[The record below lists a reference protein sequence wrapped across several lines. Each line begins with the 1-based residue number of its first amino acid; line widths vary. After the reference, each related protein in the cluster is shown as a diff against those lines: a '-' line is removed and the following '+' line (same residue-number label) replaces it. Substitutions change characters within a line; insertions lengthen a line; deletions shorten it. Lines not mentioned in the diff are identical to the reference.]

1 MCYAANIILTRNI
14 IRMDMLSLD
23 SDGRDDLEDESS
35 IWENPSRI
43 VIGETPINFTYP
55 TQYLIS
61 EIRFDNKDTQD
72 GRGREYYGD
81 QHSGEYLLCTWKDGM
96 KNGDGILYNK
106 YGEVI
111 FRGMFVNDYIEG
123 DGYIF
128 KDGVIVAKCRFT
140 RSQMNSFCYI
150 ECTPKHVIMVE
161 KSSRGYYRY
170 RGGFNE
176 ATNGREGYGA
186 EYGEDG
192 RLSHYGVYESNVLIQ
207 KNKLFKGNIMQ
218 ELDEEEH
225 TVYIGHYKD
234 DLDTGFPR
242 EGEGREYQ
250 DGILLFKGT
259 YLNGERNGP
268 GTIYHKH
275 GIAKIKGV
283 WKNGELIEQHEID
296 DAGYY
301 KDLTFD
307 GRSDSFVQF
316 VGGMGTFS
324 LHVKHVKL
332 ANGMCNKENL
342 TRLQFT
348 NINQLRT
355 IDIGSNCFRYV
366 QTVTISN
373 LNSLQSIE
381 IGDDSFT
388 LFNRTTNLPSDP
400 SNEAYTLKDKCICC
414 ISDCKQLE
422 IIRMGPGSFSSFSS
436 FSVTNLPSL
445 KTLAIGKLYTETV
458 PSEKCSYCFFWASRF
473 VLSGWIGYFLFRR
486 PSLSLLC
493 GNREPLLS

>member
-1 MCYAANIILTRNI
+1 
-14 IRMDMLSLD
+14 MDELSLD
-23 SDGRDDLEDESS
+23 SDGRNDVEDESG
-35 IWENPSRI
+35 ILYNPSRL
-43 VIGETPINFTYP
+43 VVGDTPINFTYP

-61 EIRFDNKDTQD
+61 EIRLDDTVTQN
-72 GRGREYYGD
+72 GRGREYYGG
-81 QHSGEYLLCTWKDGM
+81 QHSGEYLFCTWRDGM

-106 YGEVI
+106 YGEVT
-111 FRGMFVNDYIEG
+111 FRGVFVDDYIEG

-128 KDGVIVAKCRFT
+128 RDGVIIAKCRFS

-161 KSSRGYYRY
+161 KSSRGFYKY

-207 KNKLFKGNIMQ
+207 KNKLFKNNIMQ

-250 DGILLFKGT
+250 GGVLVFKGT

-296 DAGYY
+296 EAGYY

-324 LHVKHVKL
+324 LHVNHVKL
-332 ANGMCNKENL
+332 GNGMCNKESL
-342 TRLQFT
+342 TRLQFS
-348 NINQLRT
+348 NINQLTT

-373 LNSLQSIE
+373 MNSLQSIE
-381 IGDDSFT
+381 IGSDSFT
-388 LFNRTTNLPSDP
+388 VCNRTTNLPSDP
-400 SNEAYTLKDKCICC
+400 SNETHILKGRCTCSITN
-414 ISDCKQLE
+414 CKQLE
-422 IIRMGPGSFSSFSS
+422 IIRIGPGSFSSFSS
-436 FSVTNLPSL
+436 FSATDLPSL
-445 KTLAIGKLYTETV
+445 KNLFIGKNIPETV
-458 PSEKCSYCFFWASRF
+458 PADQCSYCFFWANRF
-473 VLSGWIGYFLFRR
+473 VLSGWDARFLFHR
-486 PSLSLLC
+486 PSLSRLRFH
-493 GNREPLLS
+493 REPLLS